1 LIFWRDCNEATP
13 SLLALAVGFCRRRP
27 DSDRDSDCLK
37 CPVRKG
43 NATFLDRARRFGK
56 ILKKKP
62 ASSRSLAQTSGE
74 VQVINRKT
82 AGIAAVTAAILLCA
96 GMTLRGQNPQNQQ
109 LPTFRVGVETVFV
122 KVSVTD
128 PLNRCVTGL
137 QKEHFK
143 IYEDKVEQ
151 TIDYFT
157 QEPAAVSVGII
168 FDVSGS
174 MKDNNNIQKAKNA
187 IVRFLESGN
196 PLDEYCLITFN
207 ERTSLVQNFTHQ
219 SANLRS
225 MIAQKQAGGR
235 TALFDAVYMGLAQV
249 KAAKNEKKALILVT
263 DGEDNTSRYTYSEV
277 REFAK
282 ESDVQIY
289 AVGEQGLLG
298 YGRSVIHGV
307 VNLTGGRD
315 FFPNN
320 FNELDYYI
328 DLIHAELR
336 NQYVLGYNPTNKIHD
351 GKWRKIQVKLDP
363 PEGLPKLIVHA
374 KEGYYA
380 AKS

>member
-1 LIFWRDCNEATP
+1 M
-13 SLLALAVGFCRRRP
+13 
-27 DSDRDSDCLK
+27 
-37 CPVRKG
+37 
-43 NATFLDRARRFGK
+43 
-56 ILKKKP
+56 
-62 ASSRSLAQTSGE
+62 RSLAQTLGE
-74 VQVINRKT
+74 VPVFNRKA
-82 AGIAAVTAAILLCA
+82 AGMAGVTVAVLLCA
-96 GMTLRGQNPQNQQ
+96 GMTLRGQNPQKQQ

-143 IYEDKVEQ
+143 VYEDKVEQ
-151 TIDYFT
+151 AINYFT
-157 QEPAAVSVGII
+157 QEAAPVSVGII

-187 IVRFLESGN
+187 IVRFLENGN
-196 PLDEYCLITFN
+196 PQDEYCLITFN
-207 ERTSLVQNFTHQ
+207 ERTSLVQNFTRQ
-219 SANLRS
+219 SSNLRNI
-225 MIAQKQAGGR
+225 IAQKQAGGR
-235 TALFDAVYMGLAQV
+235 TALFDAIYMGLDQV

-263 DGEDNTSRYTYSEV
+263 DGEDNTSRYTYAEV
-277 REFAK
+277 HEFAR

-289 AVGEQGLLG
+289 AVGEEGLLG
-298 YGRSVIHGV
+298 YGRSIIHSI

-336 NQYVLGYNPTNKIHD
+336 NQYVLGYNPTNKVHD
-351 GKWRKIQVKLDP
+351 GRWRKIQVKLDP

-380 AKS
+380 PKI

>member
-1 LIFWRDCNEATP
+1 M
-13 SLLALAVGFCRRRP
+13 
-27 DSDRDSDCLK
+27 
-37 CPVRKG
+37 
-43 NATFLDRARRFGK
+43 
-56 ILKKKP
+56 
-62 ASSRSLAQTSGE
+62 RSLAHDPGE
-74 VQVINRKT
+74 VEVKGRNF
-82 AGIAAVTAAILLCA
+82 AGWSSIAVLALLVAGVAA
-96 GMTLRGQNPQNQQ
+96 RGQENPQK
-109 LPTFRVGVETVFV
+109 PKPPVFRVGVETVFL

-128 PLNRCVTGL
+128 PLSRYVTGL
-137 QKEHFK
+137 EKENFQV
-143 IYEDKVEQ
+143 YEDKVEQ
-151 TIDYFT
+151 TVAYFT
-157 QEPAAVSVGII
+157 TESAPVSVGII

-196 PLDEYCLITFN
+196 PQDEYSLITFN
-207 ERTSLVQNFTHQ
+207 ERTTLVTNFTDKSSTVRNQ
-219 SANLRS
+219 
-225 MIAQKQAGGR
+225 IAFKQAGGR
-235 TALFDAVYMGLAQV
+235 TALYDAVYMGLDQV
-249 KAAKNEKKALILVT
+249 RGGRNEKKALILIT
-263 DGEDNTSRYTYSEV
+263 DGEDNSSRYSIAEV

-298 YGRSVIHGV
+298 YGRSLIQGIVS
-307 VNLTGGRD
+307 LTGGRA
-315 FFPNN
+315 FYPNN

-336 NQYVLGYNPTNKIHD
+336 HQYVLGYNPTNKTHD

-380 AKS
+380 AKN